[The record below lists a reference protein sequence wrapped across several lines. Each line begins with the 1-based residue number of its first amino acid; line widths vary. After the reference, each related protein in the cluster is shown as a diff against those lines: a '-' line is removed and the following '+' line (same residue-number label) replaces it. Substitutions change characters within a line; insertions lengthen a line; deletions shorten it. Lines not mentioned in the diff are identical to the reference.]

1 MQVFLNKFL
10 LLVNNFQQTGI
21 AYMQKM
27 QYLCSG
33 ILYMQKISHILQAF
47 EPISLAQMESVKLMN
62 RIDTKYA
69 VPRAV
74 LPAILEAA
82 KADYYVQEIDGKRI
96 ATYDTMYYDTDTLDM
111 YVRHHD
117 RQLVRQKIRIRQYVD
132 SDLTFLE
139 IKRKN
144 NKGRTSKKRI
154 IVPGFDITADTP
166 SVLKHKRKEDETVT
180 VASFIDAKSRYEW
193 SEITPHL
200 WTKFHRI
207 TLVNK
212 AKTER
217 LTIDMDLVWDNVL
230 SGEKKTF
237 EDLVIIELKRDGNVP
252 SKMTHIMLNLRLHP
266 LKISKYCIGT
276 ALTTPEIKKN
286 RFKAKIRKIEKMLN
300 TYDPS

>member
-1 MQVFLNKFL
+1 
-10 LLVNNFQQTGI
+10 
-21 AYMQKM
+21 
-27 QYLCSG
+27 
-33 ILYMQKISHILQAF
+33 MQKIAHILKSF

-69 VPRAV
+69 VPRSV
-74 LPAILEAA
+74 LPLILEAA
-82 KADYYVQEIDGKRI
+82 KVDYYIQEIDGKRI

-117 RQLVRQKIRIRQYVD
+117 RQLVRQKIRVRQYVD
-132 SDLTFLE
+132 SNLTFLE

-154 IVPGFDITADTP
+154 VVPGFNITADTP
-166 SVLKHKRKEDETVT
+166 SVLKHKRKEDEAVT
-180 VASFIDAKSRYEW
+180 VAGFIDAKSRYEW

-200 WTKFHRI
+200 WTKFRRI
-207 TLVNK
+207 TLVNR

-217 LTIDMDLVWDNVL
+217 LTIDMDLVWDNVV

-237 EDLVIIELKRDGNVP
+237 SDLVIIELKRDGNVP
-252 SKMTHIMLNLRLHP
+252 SRMTHIMLDHRIHP

-286 RFKAKIRKIEKMLN
+286 RFKSKIRKIEKMLHS
-300 TYDPS
+300 YDPS

>member
-1 MQVFLNKFL
+1 M
-10 LLVNNFQQTGI
+10 
-21 AYMQKM
+21 
-27 QYLCSG
+27 S
-33 ILYMQKISHILQAF
+33 ISSQISKYD
-47 EPISLAQMESVKLMN
+47 PISLSEMENVKLMN

-69 VPRAV
+69 VPISV

-82 KADYYVQEIDGKRI
+82 QADYFAQEIDGQRI

-117 RQLVRQKIRIRQYVD
+117 RQLVRQKIRVRQYVE

-144 NKGRTSKKRI
+144 NKGRTKKKRI
-154 IVPGFDITADTP
+154 AVPGFAISANTFGESKRETW
-166 SVLKHKRKEDETVT
+166 SVED
-180 VASFIDAKSRYEW
+180 FIAAKSRYQW
-193 SEITPHL
+193 SELSPHL
-200 WTKFHRI
+200 STRFHRI

-217 LTIDMDLVWDNVL
+217 LTIDMDLVWDNVVT
-230 SGEKKTF
+230 GESKTF
-237 EDLVIIELKRDGNVP
+237 PELVIVELKRDGNVP
-252 SKMTHIMLNLRLHP
+252 SPMNKIMLDLRIHP

-286 RFKAKIRKIEKMLN
+286 RFKSKIRKIEKLCQN
-300 TYDPS
+300 

>member
-1 MQVFLNKFL
+1 MQD
-10 LLVNNFQQTGI
+10 
-21 AYMQKM
+21 
-27 QYLCSG
+27 
-33 ILYMQKISHILQAF
+33 ISQILQTF

-69 VPRAV
+69 VPMAV
-74 LPAILEAA
+74 LPHILEAA
-82 KADYYVQEIDGKRI
+82 KADYSVQEIDGKRI

-117 RQLVRQKIRIRQYVD
+117 RQLVRQKIRVRQYVD

-144 NKGRTSKKRI
+144 NKGRTKKKRI
-154 IVPGFDITADTP
+154 SVPGFDITAETFGEGKRSML
-166 SVLKHKRKEDETVT
+166 SVED
-180 VASFIDAKSRYEW
+180 FIAAKSRYKW
-193 SEITPHL
+193 SDISPHL

-217 LTIDMDLVWDNVL
+217 LTIDMDLVWDNIV

-237 EDLVIIELKRDGNVP
+237 PELVIIELKRDGNMP
-252 SKMTHIMLNLRLHP
+252 SKMTHIMLDLRQHP

-300 TYDPS
+300 SYDPS

>member
-1 MQVFLNKFL
+1 MQN
-10 LLVNNFQQTGI
+10 I
-21 AYMQKM
+21 AT
-27 QYLCSG
+27 
-33 ILYMQKISHILQAF
+33 ILQSF

-69 VPRAV
+69 VPMAV
-74 LPAILEAA
+74 LPHILEAA
-82 KADYYVQEIDGKRI
+82 QADYYVQEIDGKRI
-96 ATYDTMYYDTDTLDM
+96 ATYDTMYYDTASLDM

-117 RQLVRQKIRIRQYVD
+117 RQLVRQKIRVRQYVD

-154 IVPGFDITADTP
+154 IVPGFTITADTP
-166 SVLKHKRKEDETVT
+166 SVLKHKRKDDEQVT

-193 SEITPHL
+193 SQIAPHL

-207 TLVNK
+207 TLVNR

-217 LTIDMDLVWDNVL
+217 LTIDMDLIWDNVV

-237 EDLVIIELKRDGNVP
+237 TDLVIIELKRDGNVP
-252 SKMTHIMLNLRLHP
+252 SKMTHIMLDHRIHP

-276 ALTTPEIKKN
+276 ALTTPDIKKN
-286 RFKAKIRKIEKMLN
+286 RFKSKIRKITKLLN
-300 TYDPS
+300 GSINDQMVND